1 MKNEISMKKE
11 RLKDKRAKGPK
22 AKFFMITVPAMNALH
37 SYVKTESKVIWL
49 QLKHLREEFG
59 S

>member
-1 MKNEISMKKE
+1 MKNEINMKKE
-11 RLKDKRAKGPK
+11 RLKAKRAKVPE
-22 AKFFMITVPAMNALH
+22 AKFSVITVIAMSVLH
-37 SYVKTESKVIWL
+37 SYVKTESEVIWL